1 MCFLTGTAD
10 DRTHF
15 KVWNHWSKSLW
26 FKFIPIPDSL
36 ESRDLKDEGK
46 QCLSQ
51 ADILFSSQVQCRG
64 VRRALPSPLPAPPGQ
79 DPKAAGPKEPR
90 NATAADAQVTTPFPQ
105 PAVLIYSTGPRSTR
119 KAASGHRPH
128 GFHSGR
134 HRAGEKTS
142 DPAPW
147 PWAPRA
153 WALGPRPSPSTPSRS
168 GRRQSSRP
176 PPLPPAIQE
185 SWQRR
190 GQRREGERRRPPC
203 ELQPADRA
211 APTAPAS
218 EQGPSCHG
226 FLSRS
231 GLVSFRILLVGHSAR
246 TARTGKVGGGLFSRN
261 T

>member
-105 PAVLIYSTGPRSTR
+105 PAVLY
-119 KAASGHRPH
+119 
-128 GFHSGR
+128 
-134 HRAGEKTS
+134 
-142 DPAPW
+142 
-147 PWAPRA
+147 
-153 WALGPRPSPSTPSRS
+153 
-168 GRRQSSRP
+168 
-176 PPLPPAIQE
+176 
-185 SWQRR
+185 
-190 GQRREGERRRPPC
+190 
-203 ELQPADRA
+203 
-211 APTAPAS
+211 
-218 EQGPSCHG
+218 
-226 FLSRS
+226 
-231 GLVSFRILLVGHSAR
+231 LLHR
-246 TARTGKVGGGLFSRN
+246 TALHAEGRKWTPAARLPFREAQGRGKDLGSRALTLSTTGLGLRPEALTFNPKSVR
-261 T
+261 